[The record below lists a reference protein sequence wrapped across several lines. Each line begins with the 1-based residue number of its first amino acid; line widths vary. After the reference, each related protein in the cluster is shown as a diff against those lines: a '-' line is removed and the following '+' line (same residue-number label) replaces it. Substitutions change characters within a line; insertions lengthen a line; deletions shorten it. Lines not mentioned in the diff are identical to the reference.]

1 MVGAQSAPPHPMN
14 STPQY
19 LTVLP
24 GSVLLSLKI
33 QPRSSKNAIAGP
45 LGQELRVTLTS
56 PPVDNAANQS
66 LVRFL
71 ADQLNCPRNR
81 IEIIRGHHSRHKQVR
96 ISGIPAQTVLR
107 LLLPSSADVPR
118 EEPRKPHPRS
128 A

>member
-1 MVGAQSAPPHPMN
+1 MN
-14 STPQY
+14 STPEY
-19 LTVLP
+19 LTVQP
-24 GSVLLSLKI
+24 GFVLLSLKV

-56 PPVDNAANQS
+56 PPVDNAANQD

-81 IEIIRGHHSRHKQVR
+81 IEIVRGQHSRHKQVR
-96 ISGIPAQTVLR
+96 ITGIPAQTVLQ
-107 LLLPSSADVPR
+107 LLVPSPGDILR
-118 EEPRKPHPRS
+118 EEPRNPRPRS